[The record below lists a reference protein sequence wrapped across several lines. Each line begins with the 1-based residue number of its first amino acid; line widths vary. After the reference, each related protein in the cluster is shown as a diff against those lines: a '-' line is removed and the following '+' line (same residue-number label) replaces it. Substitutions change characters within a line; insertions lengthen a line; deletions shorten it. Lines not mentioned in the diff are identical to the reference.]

1 MDERINRMIDE
12 ELIRAIECY
21 GKYEPGSESA
31 HNVLKEIET
40 MYKMRD
46 QAILEE
52 QRLKDERRK
61 VELSN
66 ELEQSKLENVK
77 QHDAT
82 EQVNERKRNLVK
94 ILDII
99 LGIGAKIG
107 IETVIARSNYNM
119 FVDLT
124 NFEKDGNMALS
135 RSFKEFMKNGLRI
148 FRSNN

>member
-1 MDERINRMIDE
+1 MNERINKMIDE
-12 ELIRAIECY
+12 ELIRVIECY
-21 GKYEPGSESA
+21 GTHEPGSELA
-31 HNVLKEIET
+31 HNILGEIET
-40 MYKMRD
+40 MYKMRV
-46 QAILEE
+46 QASLEE
-52 QRLKDERRK
+52 QKLKDERLK

-66 ELEQSKLENVK
+66 ELEQSKLENAK
-77 QHDAT
+77 QHDAK

-107 IETVIARSNYNM
+107 IETVIAKSNYNM

>member
-1 MDERINRMIDE
+1 MNERINEMIDE
-12 ELIRAIECY
+12 ELIRAIEWY
-21 GKYEPGSESA
+21 GKHEPGSESA
-31 HNVLKEIET
+31 HNIMEEIET
-40 MYKMRD
+40 MYKMRT
-46 QAILEE
+46 QVSLEE
-52 QRLKDERRK
+52 QKLKDNRRH
-61 VELSN
+61 E
-66 ELEQSKLENVK
+66 E
-77 QHDAT
+77 T
-82 EQVNERKRNLVK
+82 EKVNERKRNLVK

-124 NFEKDGNMALS
+124 NFEKDGNMALT